1 MRGNAGVVFNIGQ
14 TAGNLF
20 ELLVAD
26 EFIAQKIAVR
36 PGRNHKEG
44 GSASPQEGMC
54 AEDRKGGFMVCD
66 PKIPLNCAPN
76 RYPLLPQ

>member
-1 MRGNAGVVFNIGQ
+1 MRGNAGAVFNIGQ

-44 GSASPQEGMC
+44 GSASPQEGDVRRGPQRRIYGLRPQNPFELC
-54 AEDRKGGFMVCD
+54 TKPV
-66 PKIPLNCAPN
+66 
-76 RYPLLPQ
+76 PLLPQ